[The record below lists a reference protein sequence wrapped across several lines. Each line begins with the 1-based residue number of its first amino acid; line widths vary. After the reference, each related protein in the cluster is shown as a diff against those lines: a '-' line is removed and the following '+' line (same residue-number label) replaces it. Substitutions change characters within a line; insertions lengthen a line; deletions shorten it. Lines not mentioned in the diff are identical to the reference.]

1 MGRTV
6 RALVLKG
13 FLAAALLVGPL
24 GMAQAQQ
31 AGQDSALEAV
41 RNLQAVLGASGN
53 GGACPPRDQA
63 LAHKVI
69 ELHTQ
74 LMVTSVAC
82 ADIYGEPDLHAQYRV
97 FTAAH
102 ADRIRDS
109 QQRIQRLLDRADD
122 AALDQYL
129 SEMANSEALVI
140 QQRSL
145 ALYCA
150 MRNSR
155 FHSLIEASPDSFGA
169 YARDVTLREQVRAG
183 C

>member
-1 MGRTV
+1 MTRLGRIGMV
-6 RALVLKG
+6 AV
-13 FLAAALLVGPL
+13 LAAWLMGWVAPG
-24 GMAQAQQ
+24 QAQE
-31 AGQDSALEAV
+31 ADQDSALDAV
-41 RNLQAVLGASGN
+41 RSLQDALGAPEA
-53 GGACPPRDQA
+53 GGECPPRAQA

-82 ADIYGEPDLHAQYRV
+82 ADIYGEPDLHARYRV
-97 FTAAH
+97 FTAEH

-109 QQRIQRLLDRADD
+109 QQRIQRTLGGEEAVDV
-122 AALDQYL
+122 LDQYL
-129 SEMANSEALVI
+129 AEMANVEAAVI

-155 FHSLIEASPDSFGA
+155 FHSLIDASPDSFGN
-169 YARDVTLREQVRAG
+169 YAEELTMRARVRAG

>member
-1 MGRTV
+1 MTVLGRIGMAAV
-6 RALVLKG
+6 
-13 FLAAALLVGPL
+13 LAAGLTGWAAPG
-24 GMAQAQQ
+24 QAQDGDQ
-31 AGQDSALEAV
+31 GSALEAV
-41 RNLQAVLGASGN
+41 RSLQDALGAPER
-53 GGACPPRDQA
+53 GGECPPRAQA
-63 LAHKVI
+63 LAHQVI
-69 ELHTQ
+69 ALHTQ

-97 FTAAH
+97 FTAEH

-109 QQRIQRLLDRADD
+109 QQRIQRTLGGEASVE
-122 AALDQYL
+122 ALDQYL
-129 SEMANSEALVI
+129 AEMANDEAAVI

-155 FHSLIEASPDSFGA
+155 FHSLIDASPESFGN
-169 YARDVTLREQVRAG
+169 YAEELTMRARVSAG